1 MKQAIGNTQ
10 ISTEGTQIRLE
21 RYFNAPVNGYLLG
34 LGIILHA
41 KG

>member
-21 RYFNAPVNGYLLG
+21 RYFNAPRERVFAR
-34 LGIILHA
+34 IRHHFTR
-41 KG
+41 